1 MPSKK
6 EHHIYAIEELKKSI
20 LELESD
26 MTKLHINLKRIAQKI
41 YYLDNSMIAFLES
54 SEESESDSESNESDK
69 PDDDDYYTNTYK
81 KKQSSKKWNKLSKQD
96 LTE

>member
-26 MTKLHINLKRIAQKI
+26 MTKLHINLKKIARKI

-54 SEESESDSESNESDK
+54 YEESESDFESDK
-69 PDDDDYYTNTYK
+69 SVESDDYYTNMYK
-81 KKQSSKKWNKLSKQD
+81 KNNHLKM
-96 LTE
+96 E